1 MKKISVEEIHAG
13 QRFSRPVY
21 VDEDNLFVPEGIAV
35 RDRDLD
41 RLRKWEIK
49 TLFTEGEPISDDPQA
64 AFNAFFLRAF
74 NSPAQKA
81 ITKVYGGFRTALMEI
96 FGRIRGEENVEQD
109 EINRIVDKI
118 LRLLEGHPNDVVQYM
133 LYGMQGETGE
143 VENALNTAILAA
155 LVGQKMQLPRH
166 RILVLVTA
174 ALLHDVGM
182 LRIPQE
188 ILAKQGKLTAEEKRQ
203 VQTHPV
209 YSYKIITRDLSF
221 GEDVG
226 IAALQHQERWDGNGY
241 PRRLARDSIR
251 VEARIITVADSFV
264 AMVSNKPY
272 RLSMIGYTAMRNLLS
287 DNGTRFDPEVL
298 KVFIQVLGI
307 YPIGS
312 IVLLSDASV
321 CRVLE
326 NRSAA
331 PLKPRVKVIIDSEGH
346 EFIDDDGPEIDLGET
361 KNVFIAR
368 AVDANS
374 LAEHHRTG

>member
-1 MKKISVEEIHAG
+1 MKKISVEDIQAG

-35 RDRDLD
+35 RERDLE
-41 RLRKWEIK
+41 RLRKWEIRV
-49 TLFTEGEPISDDPQA
+49 LYTEGDPISDDPQA

-81 ITKVYGGFRTALMEI
+81 ITKVYGGLRTRLMEI
-96 FGRIRGEENVEQD
+96 FGRIRGEEKVEQD
-109 EINRIVDKI
+109 EINGIVDKL

-143 VENALNTAILAA
+143 VENALNTAILSA

-182 LRIPQE
+182 LRVPQE
-188 ILAKQGKLTAEEKRQ
+188 ILAKKGKLTTEEKRQ

-209 YSYKIITRDLSF
+209 YSYKIITKDLSF
-221 GEDVG
+221 GEDIG

-251 VEARIITVADSFV
+251 VEARIVSVADSFV

-272 RLSMIGYTAMRNLLS
+272 RISMIGYTAMRNLLS

-331 PLKPRVKVIIDSEGH
+331 PLKPRVKVIIDSGGH
-346 EFIDDDGPEIDLGET
+346 EHIDDDGPEIDLAEA
-361 KNVFIAR
+361 KNIFIAR

-374 LAEHHRTG
+374 LAGHQRSG